1 MGSNLRET
9 FVISKRKSSAA
20 GCGHQINSD
29 LAQHREERPMKRT
42 LTAAA
47 LVMATIAPA
56 AHAMENEATMLTG
69 ALYNGLTRM
78 QIDTANMSNLTLG
91 EVNIIASILHS
102 GDSEGEKRRLIDTI
116 IRKAGER

>member
-1 MGSNLRET
+1 
-9 FVISKRKSSAA
+9 
-20 GCGHQINSD
+20 
-29 LAQHREERPMKRT
+29 MKRT